1 MGVFFH
7 LIVGF
12 LQVYQQIEHEIQ
24 RLFRIAIFHSFTE
37 DHRPQVGTRC
47 PWVID
52 FECFYL
58 VGNDDGAALALAVHL
73 GTHADAAVLAALHI
87 DVAAVDLYAVAGVAA
102 VIAHTDARE
111 VPSAVGSHGAAV
123 DGDGLAATVV
133 AGADARAMLV
143 TPSICI
149 SKFFPASY
157 PYTNTLS
164 AIVFHILAGFPSIPI
179 QTPNVALRH

>member
-1 MGVFFH
+1 M
-7 LIVGF
+7 
-12 LQVYQQIEHEIQ
+12 YQQIEHEIQ

-52 FECFYL
+52 FECLDL
-58 VGNDDGAALALAVHL
+58 VGNDDWAAMALAVHL

-87 DVAAVDLYAVAGVAA
+87 DVAAADARTVGAAITHYQCVADGDVAA
-102 VIAHTDARE
+102 
-111 VPSAVGSHGAAV
+111 
-123 DGDGLAATVV
+123 LAVV

-157 PYTNTLS
+157 PYTNTL
-164 AIVFHILAGFPSIPI
+164 
-179 QTPNVALRH
+179 